1 MNTAVSLPVSNAI
14 NLRRL
19 VALRCVALI
28 GQLLAVW
35 VAVTNLHMM
44 LPLRPLIGIIAAMAL
59 LNLVTWWRLR
69 RRWPVREEELFI
81 HLVLDVAALT
91 GLLYF
96 SGGSTN
102 PFVTLYLLP
111 LALTAVALSGSY
123 VWAAAAASIACY
135 SFLMFFYVPL
145 PQSHAH
151 HGDDF
156 GLHVLGMWLGFV
168 LSAGIIAWFAVR
180 MAGTRRERDRL
191 LAEMRENELRHER
204 ILALGT
210 LAAGAAHELGT
221 PLSTMAVLAKEM
233 AREVAAAPG
242 MGENLRIL
250 HDQIDRCK
258 AILSNLSASAGQ
270 TRAEGGRRLSLEN
283 YLKEVLDV
291 WQSTRLGVTAR
302 RHVEGP
308 HPAPVI
314 VAEHTLSQAIVNI
327 LNNAADASPESVDIA
342 ARWSERELILE
353 VCDRG
358 EGLTPTVAANIGQPF
373 FTTKETGKGLGLGL
387 FLAHA
392 TLHRFG
398 GTVQLYNRDGGG
410 VCTRLTLP
418 LSSLLIES
426 THEPGKF

>member
-1 MNTAVSLPVSNAI
+1 MFRCI
-14 NLRRL
+14 
-19 VALRCVALI
+19 ALT
-28 GQLLAVW
+28 GQFLAVW
-35 VAVTNLHMM
+35 VAVTSLHMA
-44 LPLRPLIGIIAAMAL
+44 LPLRPLIVVIAAMAL
-59 LNLVTWWRLR
+59 FNFLTWLR
-69 RRWPVREEELFI
+69 IQRPWPVGEAELFA
-81 HLVLDVAALT
+81 HLVLDVAVLT
-91 GLLYF
+91 ALLYF

-102 PFVTLYLLP
+102 PFVILYLLP
-111 LALTAVALSGSY
+111 LALTAAALPMGY
-123 VWAAAAASIACY
+123 AWAMAAISIACY
-135 SFLMFFYVPL
+135 TLLMFFYIPL
-145 PQSHAH
+145 PRSHAA

-156 GLHVLGMWLGFV
+156 GLHVLGMWLGFL
-168 LSAGIIAWFAVR
+168 LSAGLIAWFAVR
-180 MAGTRRERDRL
+180 MAETQRSRDRL
-191 LAEMRENELRHER
+191 LAQMREDELRNER

-221 PLSTMAVLAKEM
+221 PLSTMAIVTKEM
-233 AREVAAAPG
+233 AHEAAAVPG

-250 HDQIDRCK
+250 RDQIGRCK
-258 AILSNLSASAGQ
+258 TILSNLSASAGQ

-308 HPAPVI
+308 HPAPEI

-342 ARWSERELILE
+342 AHWSERELILE